1 MTDALYKGQRELA
14 GRVLRHLKDK
24 YDGTEWSKRLEN
36 SPGTARTQSEGMGN
50 GND

>member
-14 GRVLRHLKDK
+14 RRVLRHLKDK

-36 SPGTARTQSEGMGN
+36 GPGAARKQSEGTEAA
-50 GND
+50 DD